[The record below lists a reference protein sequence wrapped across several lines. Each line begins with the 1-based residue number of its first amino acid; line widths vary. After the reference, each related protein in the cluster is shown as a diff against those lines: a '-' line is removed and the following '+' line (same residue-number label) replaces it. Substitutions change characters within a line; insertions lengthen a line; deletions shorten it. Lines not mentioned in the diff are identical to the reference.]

1 MGKTVFYEA
10 VKLKDLKEPVSRRA
24 IIEMLAGDVAEKIA
38 DFLTKSAKNIS
49 YSIFTEKDCLV
60 VQVQG
65 EDH

>member
-1 MGKTVFYEA
+1 MGKTIFYEA
-10 VKLKDLKEPVSRRA
+10 VKLKDLKDPVSRRA
-24 IIEMLAGDVAEKIA
+24 IVDMLAVDVAERIA